1 MKDGLQEEVEK
12 LRAEVKR
19 RPSAMMMC
27 AAKVDD
33 REKISFKG
41 NKWEN
46 PIEFLHKCEQEM
58 ATIGSKLSDRD
69 RIDFV
74 SRHFQETASK
84 WYTVVRDQTE
94 TYEPVSYTHLDVYKR
109 QV

>member
-1 MKDGLQEEVEK
+1 
-12 LRAEVKR
+12 
-19 RPSAMMMC
+19 MMC

-33 REKISFKG
+33 QEKISFKG

-58 ATIGSKLSDRD
+58 TTIGSNLNDRE
-69 RIDFV
+69 RIEFV
-74 SRHFQETASK
+74 SRHFQKTASK
-84 WYTVVRDQTE
+84 GYTIVRVQTE

-109 QV
+109 QGHNTYCILAMN